1 MARRLRRMDA
11 HALPGG
17 WTIFVARTGG
27 QRLLGLMGLRAMP
40 PGSALLFPRCA
51 SVHTA
56 WMRMAIDV
64 VFLDADGRALA
75 VRHRLRPWRVARCRA
90 AVAVVECPAGTADV
104 LLSGRCGRVVTRA

>member
-17 WTIFVARTGG
+17 WTIFVARTAG

-40 PGSALLFPRCA
+40 PGSALLFPGCD

-64 VFLDADGRALA
+64 VFLDADGRVLA
-75 VRHRLRPWRVARCRA
+75 VRHRLRPWRVARFRG
-90 AVAVVECPAGTADV
+90 AVAVLECPAGAADA
-104 LLSGRCGRVVTRA
+104 LLSGRCGRAARRA